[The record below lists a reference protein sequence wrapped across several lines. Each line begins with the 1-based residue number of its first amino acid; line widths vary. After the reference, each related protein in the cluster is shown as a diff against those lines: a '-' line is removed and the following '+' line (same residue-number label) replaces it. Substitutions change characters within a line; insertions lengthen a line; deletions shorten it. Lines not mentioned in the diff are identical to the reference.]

1 MANCWRN
8 NFSCT
13 NISVLLK
20 NSGGYEKIF
29 TTSFFLYVLNEIVL
43 KDRYRLFNNHF
54 NDLLAIPLLLS
65 YSGFLIKRKGKTMN
79 TKFVIGLTIVSS
91 FVWEYITPYYLK
103 KSTGDWLDVLAYFI
117 GLLIFLVLER
127 SKK

>member
-1 MANCWRN
+1 MENCWRN
-8 NFSCT
+8 NFSCI

-20 NSGGYEKIF
+20 NIGGYEKIL

-43 KDRYRLFNNHF
+43 KNQYIIFKNHF

-65 YSGFLIKRKGKTMN
+65 YTGFLMKKKGKMMN
-79 TKFVIGLTIVSS
+79 TKFLIGLTIVSS

-117 GLLIFLVLER
+117 GLFIFLVLER

>member
-1 MANCWRN
+1 
-8 NFSCT
+8 
-13 NISVLLK
+13 
-20 NSGGYEKIF
+20 
-29 TTSFFLYVLNEIVL
+29 
-43 KDRYRLFNNHF
+43 
-54 NDLLAIPLLLS
+54 
-65 YSGFLIKRKGKTMN
+65 MN

>member
-1 MANCWRN
+1 MENCWRN

-29 TTSFFLYVLNEIVL
+29 STSFFLYVLNEIFL

-65 YSGFLIKRKGKTMN
+65 YAGFLMKRKGKTMN
-79 TKFVIGLTIVSS
+79 IKFVIGLTIVSS

>member
-1 MANCWRN
+1 MENCWRN

-20 NSGGYEKIF
+20 NSGGYKKIF
-29 TTSFFLYVLNEIVL
+29 TTSFFLYVLNEIFL

-65 YSGFLIKRKGKTMN
+65 YAGFLMKRKGKTMN